1 MDDALRYLDTAGLRR
16 LYAARHLSP
25 VEYTEGVLARIE
37 ALDPA
42 LGAFVTVAADRALAQ
57 AARAEKRVLG
67 LGEAAWD
74 DRPLLG
80 VPLSVKDLTATEGIR
95 TTRGSPALGDAVPGR
110 DAPAVARLRRAGAI
124 VLGKTTT
131 SEGGWSAGTVN
142 RLGPPAANPWDLSLS
157 AGGSSGGAAAA
168 VAAGLG
174 IAATG
179 TDGAGSIRIP
189 AAFCGVVGFKPTHGR
204 VPYVPHCPDRLAH
217 LGPLTRTVADAELLL
232 RVMAGP
238 DPDDPDSLLPPPVPP
253 AADGPLRIAWIGG
266 LRAPG
271 PVLPADPQRAAVER
285 LAAAGH
291 HVEEI
296 PPPFDDA
303 YPALVTLLA
312 AAEAAASPARDDASA
327 DPARLAVVRHGRTLT
342 AVQLVRAEAERAE
355 LTRRL
360 ASCLERFDVLAMPT
374 VPVAP
379 FAADAWHPDAPA
391 YDAPL
396 AWLSWAPAAFP
407 FNMAGMPA
415 VSVPAGFG
423 PGGLP
428 AGLQLAAARHHD
440 ALVLRV
446 AAEVE
451 RANPWRDAHPGKD
464 RDLT

>member
-16 LYAARHLSP
+16 LYAARQLSP
-25 VEYTEGVLARIE
+25 VEFTEDTLALI
-37 ALDPA
+37 ADLDPA
-42 LGAFVTVAADRALAQ
+42 LGAFVTVAADRALAE
-57 AARAEKRVLG
+57 AARAEERVLR
-67 LGEAAWD
+67 LGEAAWEG
-74 DRPLLG
+74 RPLLG

-95 TTRGSPALGDAVPGR
+95 TTRGSLALRDAVPGQ
-110 DAPAVARLRRAGAI
+110 DAPAVARLRRAGAV

-142 RLGPPAANPWDLSLS
+142 RLGPAAANPWDLSRS
-157 AGGSSGGAAAA
+157 AGGSSGGAGAA

-174 IAATG
+174 IAGTG

-217 LGPLTRTVADAELLL
+217 LGPLARTVDDAELLL

-238 DPDDPDSLLPPPVPP
+238 DARDPDSLLPPHDPP
-253 AADGPLRIAWIGG
+253 AGDGPLRIAWIEG
-266 LRAPG
+266 LTAPG
-271 PVLPADPQRAAVER
+271 STGPADRQRAAVER

-296 PPPFDDA
+296 PPPFGDA

-312 AAEAAASPARDDASA
+312 AAEAAASPAADDALA
-327 DPARLAVVRHGRTLT
+327 DPARLAVVRHGRTLS

-355 LTRRL
+355 LTGKL

-374 VPVAP
+374 VPVPP
-379 FAADAWHPDAPA
+379 FAVDAWHPDAPA
-391 YDAPL
+391 YDDPL

-407 FNMAGMPA
+407 FNMAGLPA

-423 PGGLP
+423 PEGLP
-428 AGLQLAAARHHD
+428 VGLQLAAARHHD

-446 AAEVE
+446 AKEVE

>member
-1 MDDALRYLDTAGLRR
+1 MDDALRRLDSAGLRR
-16 LYAARHLSP
+16 LYAARQLSP
-25 VEYTEGVLARIE
+25 VEYTEDTLRLID
-37 ALDPA
+37 ALGPV

-57 AARAEKRVLG
+57 AARAEERVLR

-74 DRPLLG
+74 GRPLLG

-95 TTRGSPALGDAVPGR
+95 TTRGSLALRDAVPVR

-142 RLGPPAANPWDLSLS
+142 RLGPPAANPWDLSRS

-189 AAFCGVVGFKPTHGR
+189 AAFCGVVGFKPSHGR
-204 VPYVPHCPDRLAH
+204 VPYVPYCPDRLAH

-253 AADGPLRIAWIGG
+253 AADGPLRIAWIEG

-271 PVLPADPQRAAVER
+271 PSVPADPQRAAVER

-291 HVEEI
+291 HVETI
-296 PPPFDDA
+296 APPFDDA

-312 AAEAAASPARDDASA
+312 AAEAAASPVEDDGSA

-342 AVQLVRAEAERAE
+342 AVQLVHAEAERAE
-355 LTRRL
+355 LARRL
-360 ASCLERFDVLAMPT
+360 ASCLQRFDVLAVPT
-374 VPVAP
+374 VPVPP
-379 FAADAWHPDAPA
+379 FAVDAWHPDEPA
-391 YDAPL
+391 YEDPL

-407 FNMAGMPA
+407 FNLAGLPA

-423 PGGLP
+423 PDGLP
-428 AGLQLAAARHHD
+428 VGLQLAAARHHD

-451 RANPWRDAHPGKD
+451 RANPRRDAHPGKD
-464 RDLT
+464 RHLT